1 MGDFLKKSNN
11 LYFNDNSTLKDELTL
26 FFWIFTINHP
36 WKYTEKIV
44 EKVDLE
50 VKKRCTL
57 KHYWNNV
64 EIELKKVETLEITVK
79 HVNKIFDRWA
89 AGRSWRSCVSRPRLR
104 SQSPS
109 TEWTWARSSTW
120 RETRLAP
127 LHPLRLRGPLCTRT
141 GMAKSNYSHRGG
153 LGIEIDGHLIID

>member
-1 MGDFLKKSNN
+1 
-11 LYFNDNSTLKDELTL
+11 
-26 FFWIFTINHP
+26 
-36 WKYTEKIV
+36 
-44 EKVDLE
+44 
-50 VKKRCTL
+50 
-57 KHYWNNV
+57 V

-89 AGRSWRSCVSRPRLR
+89 AGRSWRSCVSRPRLLR

-127 LHPLRLRGPLCTRT
+127 LHSPPHSPPHSAPLCTRT
-141 GMAKSNYSHRGG
+141 GMAKS
-153 LGIEIDGHLIID
+153 